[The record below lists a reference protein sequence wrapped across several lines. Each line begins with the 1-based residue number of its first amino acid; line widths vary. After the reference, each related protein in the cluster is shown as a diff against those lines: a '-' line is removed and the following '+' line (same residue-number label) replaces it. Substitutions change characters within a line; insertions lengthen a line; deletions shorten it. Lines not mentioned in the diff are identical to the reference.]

1 MRDLLI
7 ATHNQGKLIEL
18 QQHLDGLPFKVVDIS
33 ATSIPST
40 FRVDEVGET
49 FEGNALIKAM
59 VCGKKSGKL
68 TIADDS
74 GLCVDALNGA
84 PGVRSARYVEGN
96 DIDRYKAVLKEMKD
110 VPDEKRT
117 AKFISVLALY
127 DPDKDI
133 VRITTGECL
142 GYIGHEPKG
151 ERGFGYD
158 PIFYV
163 DEIKKTYAEATLEE
177 KMAIDHRGK
186 AIEKMRQ
193 IFIKEFV

>member
-1 MRDLLI
+1 MRELLI
-7 ATHNQGKLIEL
+7 ATHNQGKLLEL
-18 QQHLDGLPFKVVDIS
+18 QQHLDGLPFKVIDIS
-33 ATSIPST
+33 ATSISAT

-49 FEGNALIKAM
+49 FEGNALIKAFL
-59 VCGKKSGKL
+59 CGKKSGKL

-84 PGVRSARYVEGN
+84 PGVRSARYVEGS
-96 DIDRYKAVLKEMKD
+96 DVDRYRAVLKQMKD
-110 VPDEKRT
+110 IPDDKRT
-117 AKFISVLALY
+117 AKFVSVLALY

-142 GYIGHEPKG
+142 GHIAHEAKG

-163 DEIKKTYAEATLEE
+163 DELKKTYAEATLEE
-177 KMAIDHRGK
+177 KMSIDHRGK